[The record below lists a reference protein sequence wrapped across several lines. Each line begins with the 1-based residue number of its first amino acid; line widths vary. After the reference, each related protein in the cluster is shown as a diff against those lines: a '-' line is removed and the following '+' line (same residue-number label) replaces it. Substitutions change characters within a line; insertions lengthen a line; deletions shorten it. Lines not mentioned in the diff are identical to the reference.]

1 MRIIDSDKIILT
13 ITIMIIRFYMVT
25 GANNANEDN
34 R

>member
-1 MRIIDSDKIILT
+1 MRIIYSDKMILT

-25 GANNANEDN
+25 GENSDNEDN